1 MHEKKARKAIY
12 ECKIPAIGVMT
23 PGFSANY
30 FVFFDYFEISREGTI
45 VGAEAHPV
53 TASVHKVSVSRD
65 VEFSHKKTGRGTGV
79 AGWWWSRSKVLEKL
93 DQRVARL
100 DGVEFDGHAF
110 HEVAH
115 DAAGHIAQAHVGT
128 ECRAYL
134 EFYRS
139 TRE

>member
-1 MHEKKARKAIY
+1 MLITGF
-12 ECKIPAIGVMT
+12 PA
-23 PGFSANY
+23 SY
-30 FVFFDYFEISREGTI
+30 FVLFSIIFEFSRDGTV

-53 TASVHKVSVSRD
+53 TASVHKVSVGRD
-65 VEFSHKKTGRGTGV
+65 VEFLHKKTGRRTGV
-79 AGWWWSRSKVLEKL
+79 AGWWWSQSKVLEKF

-115 DAAGHIAQAHVGT
+115 DAAGHIAQAHVGA
-128 ECRAYL
+128 ECRAYI